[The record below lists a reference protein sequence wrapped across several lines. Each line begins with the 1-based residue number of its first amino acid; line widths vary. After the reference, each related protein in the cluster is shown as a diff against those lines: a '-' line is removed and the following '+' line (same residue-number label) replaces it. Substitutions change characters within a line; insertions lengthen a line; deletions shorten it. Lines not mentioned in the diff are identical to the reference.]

1 MDGLSILVLGASG
14 GIGSA
19 LARECAAQGARLTLV
34 ARNLAPLEALRDALP
49 AGSAVVH
56 AADATSFAGVEAAC
70 QAALTAHGRLDG
82 IACCVGSI
90 LLKPAHLVS
99 EEEWAATLAQN
110 ATAAFAAVRAAAK
123 TMKDG
128 GSVVLFSSCAAD
140 IGLPSHEAIA
150 AAKAAV
156 EGLARSAAATYAAR
170 GLRVNAVAP
179 GLVRTPLSAKL
190 VASPQALQASTAL
203 HAAGR
208 IGEADEV
215 ARLAAFLL
223 EPCNSWITGSV
234 LRVDGGLSRVRARG

>member
-49 AGSAVVH
+49 ADSAVVH
-56 AADATSFAGVEAAC
+56 AADATSFVGVEAAC

-123 TMKDG
+123 AMKDG

-223 EPCNSWITGSV
+223 EPRNSWITGSV